1 MIPKKYHCWVPNW
14 NAIGLAFVVPQTFYP
29 IAMAAGSVY
38 CYLWQ
43 KRNPASYDMYM
54 FAVSAGMLAGE
65 GLGGVFQALLAIIGV
80 DGGSKSLA
88 KCKWHGKLIVVVS

>member
-80 DGGSKSLA
+80 DGGSKSLT